1 MRRKFK
7 IGLGVTLSIII
18 ILFVGFSIFIGK
30 ATFDGMTNNVSRE
43 ETNKNLASYKEVYDD
58 FARGKDVKEIK
69 IKSSED
75 GHEIPAVFIKN
86 PQAKGIFL
94 MVHGMG
100 GTKYSLSTQGQIFY
114 DLGFSLLIYDQRNS
128 GDNLAPYNTYGVL
141 ESFDSLD
148 AIAYIK
154 KEYPDEKIILYGES
168 YGGATSLIAASRDS
182 SNIDYLILDCP
193 LGDSRE
199 MVDEVLAKV
208 EEEEKIPQGF
218 MKFLG
223 NIFLKTRLGFG
234 LEDIDSTKWA
244 RQADISIPVLVI
256 NSKIDTMTPYHMG
269 REVYESINSSKKEIY
284 TGEDFGHCEF
294 SKIDPQGFKN
304 LIGTFLDKY

>member
-1 MRRKFK
+1 MRRKLK
-7 IGLGVTLSIII
+7 IGLGVFVAIII
-18 ILFVGFSIFIGK
+18 ILFIAFSIFIGK
-30 ATFDGMTNNVSRE
+30 ATFDGMTENVSRE
-43 ETNKNLASYKEVYDD
+43 VTNKELISYKEDYDD
-58 FARGKDVKEIK
+58 FAEGKDSKEIK

-75 GHEIPAVFIKN
+75 GHDIPAIFIKN
-86 PQAKGIFL
+86 PKAKGICI

-100 GTKYSLSTQGQIFY
+100 GTKYSLYPQGQIFY
-114 DLGFSLLIYDQRNS
+114 DLGFSLLFYDQRNS
-128 GDNLAPYNTYGVL
+128 GENLAPYNTYGVL
-141 ESFDSLD
+141 ESFDCLD

-199 MVDEVLAKV
+199 MVDEVLAKAC
-208 EEEEKIPQGF
+208 EEEKIPQSF
-218 MKFLG
+218 MSFLG
-223 NIFLKTRLGFG
+223 NSFLKMKLGFG

-244 RQADISIPVLVI
+244 RQADISSPVLVI
-256 NSKIDTMTPYHMG
+256 NSKVDTMTPYHMG

-294 SKIDPQGFKN
+294 SKKDPEGFKN
-304 LIGTFLDKY
+304 LIGTFLAKY

>member
-18 ILFVGFSIFIGK
+18 ILFIAFSIFIGK

-43 ETNKNLASYKEVYDD
+43 ETNKNLASYKDIYDE
-58 FARGKDVKEIK
+58 FARGKDIKEIK

-75 GHEIPAVFIKN
+75 GHEIPAIFIKN
-86 PQAKGIFL
+86 PKAKGICL

-114 DLGFSLLIYDQRNS
+114 DLGYSLLIYDQRNS

-141 ESFDSLD
+141 ESFDCLD

-154 KEYPDEKIILYGES
+154 KDYPDEKIILYGES
-168 YGGATSLIAASRDS
+168 YGGATSLITASRDS

-199 MVDEVLAKV
+199 MVDKVLAKV
-208 EEEEKIPQGF
+208 EEEEKIPQSF
-218 MKFLG
+218 MRFLG
-223 NIFLKTRLGFG
+223 NIFLKMKLSFG

-244 RQADISIPVLVI
+244 RQADISSPVLVI

-269 REVYESINSSKKEIY
+269 KEVYESINSSKKEIY

-294 SKIDPQGFKN
+294 SKIDPEGFKN
-304 LIGTFLDKY
+304 LIGTFLAKY

>member
-1 MRRKFK
+1 MIRE
-7 IGLGVTLSIII
+7 ILGRI
-18 ILFVGFSIFIGK
+18 
-30 ATFDGMTNNVSRE
+30 
-43 ETNKNLASYKEVYDD
+43 
-58 FARGKDVKEIK
+58 
-69 IKSSED
+69 
-75 GHEIPAVFIKN
+75 
-86 PQAKGIFL
+86 
-94 MVHGMG
+94 
-100 GTKYSLSTQGQIFY
+100 
-114 DLGFSLLIYDQRNS
+114 SLLTI
-128 GDNLAPYNTYGVL
+128 PMGVL
-141 ESFDSLD
+141 ESFDCLD

-199 MVDEVLAKV
+199 MVDDVLAKV
-208 EEEEKIPQGF
+208 EEKEKIPQSF
-218 MKFLG
+218 MSFLG
-223 NIFLKTRLGFG
+223 NSFLKMKLGLG

-244 RQADISIPVLVI
+244 RQADISSPVLVI
-256 NSKIDTMTPYHMG
+256 NSKADTMTPYHMG

-294 SKIDPQGFKN
+294 SKIDPEGFKN

>member
-7 IGLGVTLSIII
+7 IGLGVTLTIII
-18 ILFVGFSIFIGK
+18 ILFIGFSIFIGK
-30 ATFDGMTNNVSRE
+30 ATFDGMTENVSRE
-43 ETNKNLASYKEVYDD
+43 ETNKNLASYNEAYNE
-58 FARGKDVKEIK
+58 FAQGKDIKEIK

-75 GHEIPAVFIKN
+75 GHEIPAVFIEN

-141 ESFDSLD
+141 ESLDCLD
-148 AIAYIK
+148 AIDYIK

-208 EEEEKIPQGF
+208 EEEEKIPQSF
-218 MKFLG
+218 MRFLG
-223 NIFLKTRLGFG
+223 NSFLKMKLGFG

-256 NSKIDTMTPYHMG
+256 NSKIDIMTPYHMG

-294 SKIDPQGFKN
+294 SKTDPEGFKN
-304 LIGTFLDKY
+304 LIGTFLAKY

>member
-1 MRRKFK
+1 MRRKLK

-18 ILFVGFSIFIGK
+18 ILFIAFSIFVGK
-30 ATFDGMTNNVSRE
+30 ATFEGMTENVSRE
-43 ETNKNLASYKEVYDD
+43 ETNKNLASYKGIYDK
-58 FARGKDVKEIK
+58 FAEGKDIKDIK

-75 GHEIPAVFIKN
+75 GHEIPAVFIRN
-86 PQAKGIFL
+86 PQAKGICI

-114 DLGFSLLIYDQRNS
+114 DLGFSLLFYDQRNS
-128 GDNLAPYNTYGVL
+128 GENLLPYNTYGVL
-141 ESFDSLD
+141 ESFDCLD
-148 AIAYIK
+148 AISYIK
-154 KEYPDEKIILYGES
+154 KDYPNEKIILYGES

-208 EEEEKIPQGF
+208 EEEEKVPQSF
-218 MKFLG
+218 MRFMG
-223 NIFLKTRLGFG
+223 NIFLKMKLGFD

-244 RQADISIPVLVI
+244 RQAYISCPVLVI

-294 SKIDPQGFKN
+294 SEKDPQGFKN

>member
-1 MRRKFK
+1 MRRKLK
-7 IGLGVTLSIII
+7 IGLGVFVAIII
-18 ILFVGFSIFIGK
+18 ILFIAFSIFIGK

-43 ETNKNLASYKEVYDD
+43 ETNKNLASYKEAYND
-58 FARGKDVKEIK
+58 FAEGKDSKEIK

-75 GHEIPAVFIKN
+75 GHEIPAVFIRN
-86 PQAKGIFL
+86 PQAKGICI

-100 GTKYSLSTQGQIFY
+100 GTKYSLYPQGQIFY
-114 DLGFSLLIYDQRNS
+114 DLGFSLLFYDQRNS
-128 GDNLAPYNTYGVL
+128 GENLAPYNTYGVL
-141 ESFDSLD
+141 ESFDCLD

-199 MVDEVLAKV
+199 MVDEVLAKAC
-208 EEEEKIPQGF
+208 EKEKIPQSF
-218 MKFLG
+218 MSFLG
-223 NIFLKTRLGFG
+223 NSFLKMKLGFG

-244 RQADISIPVLVI
+244 RQADISCPVLVI
-256 NSKIDTMTPYHMG
+256 NSKADTMTPYHMG

-294 SKIDPQGFKN
+294 SKKDPEGFKN
-304 LIGTFLDKY
+304 LIGTFLAKY

>member
-18 ILFVGFSIFIGK
+18 ILFIGFSIFIGK
-30 ATFDGMTNNVSRE
+30 ATFDGMTENVSRE
-43 ETNKNLASYKEVYDD
+43 ETNKNLASYKGIYDE
-58 FARGKDVKEIK
+58 FARGKDIKEIK

-75 GHEIPAVFIKN
+75 EHEIPAIFIKN
-86 PQAKGIFL
+86 PKALGVCL

-141 ESFDSLD
+141 ESFDCLD
-148 AIAYIK
+148 AIDYIK
-154 KEYPDEKIILYGES
+154 KLYPDEKIILYGES

-199 MVDEVLAKV
+199 IVDEVLAKV
-208 EEEEKIPQGF
+208 EEKENIPQSF
-218 MKFLG
+218 MRFMG
-223 NIFLKTRLGFG
+223 NIFLKTRLGFD

-244 RQADISIPVLVI
+244 RQADISCPVLVI

-269 REVYESINSSKKEIY
+269 YEVYESIKSNKKEIY
-284 TGEDFGHCEF
+284 TGEYFGHCEF
-294 SKIDPQGFKN
+294 SEKDPQGFKN

>member
-7 IGLGVTLSIII
+7 IGLGVTLTIII

-43 ETNKNLASYKEVYDD
+43 ETNKNLASYKEAYNE
-58 FARGKDVKEIK
+58 FAQGKDIKEIK

-75 GHEIPAVFIKN
+75 GHEIPAIFIKN

-141 ESFDSLD
+141 ESFDCLD
-148 AIAYIK
+148 AIDYIK

-208 EEEEKIPQGF
+208 EEEEKIPQSF

-294 SKIDPQGFKN
+294 SEKDPQGFKN